1 MALASPLESIESTVI
16 WLLVAFS
23 VATWGLALLKGVQF
37 GRLKAQDRK
46 FHKQFWAASSL
57 DSAAELAETQPG
69 AAARVAQAGYAAI
82 QVGDTTHAAD
92 LSQAINHQ
100 DRLERALRQQIVRE
114 RRSLETGLA
123 VVASIGSTSP
133 FIGLFGTVWGI
144 MEALKGISA
153 AGSASLETVAGPIG
167 AALVATGVG
176 IAVAVPAVL
185 VYNYFLRRL
194 KLTAADL
201 DDFAHDFYSEI
212 NVTPLVDV
220 MLVLLVVFI
229 VTAPLLTNSIPINLP
244 MTQAVAPVEQKDPLV
259 VSIDGAGKLFIN
271 KDEIQPDLL
280 EFNLQAAKAKDPD
293 VRVQLQA
300 DDGVNYGEVAR
311 AMASIE
317 RAGITKLSVIT
328 AR

>member
-1 MALASPLESIESTVI
+1 MSLLASPLESVESAVI
-16 WLLVAFS
+16 WLLVGFS
-23 VATWGLALLKGVQF
+23 VVTWGLALVKGAQF
-37 GRLKAQDRK
+37 VRLKNQDKR
-46 FHKQFWAASSL
+46 FHQQFWAASSL
-57 DSAAELAETQPG
+57 DSAAELSHELPG
-69 AAARVAQAGYAAI
+69 PAARVAQSGYAAI
-82 QVGDTTHAAD
+82 AVGDTQAND
-92 LSQAINHQ
+92 LSHAINHQ

-201 DDFAHDFYSEI
+201 DDFAHDFYSLAQKSAFR
-212 NVTPLVDV
+212 VLVHPAV
-220 MLVLLVVFI
+220 HK
-229 VTAPLLTNSIPINLP
+229 
-244 MTQAVAPVEQKDPLV
+244 TQAGFTQPVKE
-259 VSIDGAGKLFIN
+259 
-271 KDEIQPDLL
+271 
-280 EFNLQAAKAKDPD
+280 
-293 VRVQLQA
+293 
-300 DDGVNYGEVAR
+300 
-311 AMASIE
+311 AS
-317 RAGITKLSVIT
+317 
-328 AR
+328 

>member
-1 MALASPLESIESTVI
+1 M
-16 WLLVAFS
+16 
-23 VATWGLALLKGVQF
+23 
-37 GRLKAQDRK
+37 RLKHQDKR
-46 FHKQFWAASSL
+46 FHQQFWAASSL
-57 DSAAELAETQPG
+57 DSAAEPSHELPG
-69 AAARVAQAGYAAI
+69 PAARVAQAGYAAI
-82 QVGDTTHAAD
+82 AVGDSQAND
-92 LSQAINHQ
+92 LSHAINHQ

-201 DDFAHDFYSEI
+201 DDFAHDFYSLAQKSAFR
-212 NVTPLVDV
+212 VLVHPAV
-220 MLVLLVVFI
+220 HRPQAGF
-229 VTAPLLTNSIPINLP
+229 
-244 MTQAVAPVEQKDPLV
+244 TQPVKE
-259 VSIDGAGKLFIN
+259 
-271 KDEIQPDLL
+271 
-280 EFNLQAAKAKDPD
+280 
-293 VRVQLQA
+293 
-300 DDGVNYGEVAR
+300 
-311 AMASIE
+311 AS
-317 RAGITKLSVIT
+317 
-328 AR
+328 

>member
-1 MALASPLESIESTVI
+1 MSLLASPLESVESAVI
-16 WLLVAFS
+16 WLLVGFS
-23 VATWGLALLKGVQF
+23 VATWSLALVKVAQF
-37 GRLKAQDRK
+37 VRLKHQDKR
-46 FHKQFWAASSL
+46 FHQQFWAASSL
-57 DSAAELAETQPG
+57 DSAAELSHELPG
-69 AAARVAQAGYAAI
+69 PAARVAQSGYAAI
-82 QVGDTTHAAD
+82 AVGDSQASD
-92 LSQAINHQ
+92 LSHAINHQ

-201 DDFAHDFYSEI
+201 DDFAHDFYSLAQKSAFR
-212 NVTPLVDV
+212 VLVHPAV
-220 MLVLLVVFI
+220 HKAQAGF
-229 VTAPLLTNSIPINLP
+229 
-244 MTQAVAPVEQKDPLV
+244 TQPVKE
-259 VSIDGAGKLFIN
+259 
-271 KDEIQPDLL
+271 
-280 EFNLQAAKAKDPD
+280 
-293 VRVQLQA
+293 
-300 DDGVNYGEVAR
+300 
-311 AMASIE
+311 AS
-317 RAGITKLSVIT
+317 
-328 AR
+328 

>member
-1 MALASPLESIESTVI
+1 MSLLASPLQSVESAVI
-16 WLLVAFS
+16 WLLVGFS
-23 VATWGLALLKGVQF
+23 VVTWGLALVKVVQF
-37 GRLKAQDRK
+37 VRLKNQDKR
-46 FHKQFWAASSL
+46 FHQQFWAASSL
-57 DSAAELAETQPG
+57 DSAAEPSHELPG
-69 AAARVAQAGYAAI
+69 PAARVAQAGYAAI
-82 QVGDTTHAAD
+82 AVGDSQAND
-92 LSQAINHQ
+92 LSHAINHQ

-201 DDFAHDFYSEI
+201 DDFAHDFYSLAQKSAFR
-212 NVTPLVDV
+212 VLVHPAV
-220 MLVLLVVFI
+220 HRPQAGF
-229 VTAPLLTNSIPINLP
+229 
-244 MTQAVAPVEQKDPLV
+244 TQPVKE
-259 VSIDGAGKLFIN
+259 
-271 KDEIQPDLL
+271 
-280 EFNLQAAKAKDPD
+280 
-293 VRVQLQA
+293 
-300 DDGVNYGEVAR
+300 
-311 AMASIE
+311 AS
-317 RAGITKLSVIT
+317 
-328 AR
+328 

>member
-1 MALASPLESIESTVI
+1 MSLLASPLESVESAVI
-16 WLLVAFS
+16 WLLVGFS
-23 VATWGLALLKGVQF
+23 VVTWGLALVKVAQF
-37 GRLKAQDRK
+37 VRLKNQDKR
-46 FHKQFWAASSL
+46 FHQQFWAASSL
-57 DSAAELAETQPG
+57 DSAAELSHELPG
-69 AAARVAQAGYAAI
+69 PAARVAQSGYAAI
-82 QVGDTTHAAD
+82 AVGDTQAND
-92 LSQAINHQ
+92 LSHAINHQ

-201 DDFAHDFYSEI
+201 DDFAHDFYSLAQK
-212 NVTPLVDV
+212 NSFR
-220 MLVLLVVFI
+220 VLRHPTLTKSAAG
-229 VTAPLLTNSIPINLP
+229 TA
-244 MTQAVAPVEQKDPLV
+244 QKV
-259 VSIDGAGKLFIN
+259 K
-271 KDEIQPDLL
+271 E
-280 EFNLQAAKAKDPD
+280 
-293 VRVQLQA
+293 
-300 DDGVNYGEVAR
+300 
-311 AMASIE
+311 AS
-317 RAGITKLSVIT
+317 
-328 AR
+328 

>member
-1 MALASPLESIESTVI
+1 MSLLASPLESVESAVI
-16 WLLVAFS
+16 WLLIGFS
-23 VATWGLALLKGVQF
+23 VVTWALALVKAVQF
-37 GRLKAQDRK
+37 VRLKNQDKR
-46 FHKQFWAASSL
+46 FHQQFWAASSL
-57 DSAAELAETQPG
+57 DSAAEVSHQQPG
-69 AAARVAQAGYAAI
+69 PAARVAQSGYAAI
-82 QVGDTTHAAD
+82 AVGESGQAAD
-92 LSQAINHQ
+92 LAHAINHQ

-201 DDFAHDFYSEI
+201 DDFAHDFYS
-212 NVTPLVDV
+212 LAQKSAFR
-220 MLVLLVVFI
+220 VLAHPAVNKSRSGF
-229 VTAPLLTNSIPINLP
+229 
-244 MTQAVAPVEQKDPLV
+244 TQPVKE
-259 VSIDGAGKLFIN
+259 
-271 KDEIQPDLL
+271 
-280 EFNLQAAKAKDPD
+280 
-293 VRVQLQA
+293 
-300 DDGVNYGEVAR
+300 
-311 AMASIE
+311 AS
-317 RAGITKLSVIT
+317 
-328 AR
+328 

>member
-1 MALASPLESIESTVI
+1 MSLLASPLESVESAVI
-16 WLLVAFS
+16 WLLVGFS
-23 VATWGLALLKGVQF
+23 VATWALALVKVVQF
-37 GRLKAQDRK
+37 VRLKNQDKR
-46 FHKQFWAASSL
+46 FHQQFWAASSL
-57 DSAAELAETQPG
+57 DSAAEPSHDLPG
-69 AAARVAQAGYAAI
+69 PAARVAQAGYAAI
-82 QVGDTTHAAD
+82 AVGDSQAND
-92 LSQAINHQ
+92 LSHAINHQ

-201 DDFAHDFYSEI
+201 DDFAHDFYS
-212 NVTPLVDV
+212 LAQKSAFR
-220 MLVLLVVFI
+220 VLMHPAVHRPQAGF
-229 VTAPLLTNSIPINLP
+229 
-244 MTQAVAPVEQKDPLV
+244 TQPVKE
-259 VSIDGAGKLFIN
+259 
-271 KDEIQPDLL
+271 
-280 EFNLQAAKAKDPD
+280 
-293 VRVQLQA
+293 
-300 DDGVNYGEVAR
+300 
-311 AMASIE
+311 AS
-317 RAGITKLSVIT
+317 
-328 AR
+328 

>member
-1 MALASPLESIESTVI
+1 MSLLASPLESVESAVI
-16 WLLVAFS
+16 WLLVGFS
-23 VATWGLALLKGVQF
+23 VVTWGLALVKVVQF
-37 GRLKAQDRK
+37 VRLKNQDKR
-46 FHKQFWAASSL
+46 FHQQFWAASSL
-57 DSAAELAETQPG
+57 DSAAEPSHELPG
-69 AAARVAQAGYAAI
+69 PAARVAQAGYAAI
-82 QVGDTTHAAD
+82 AVGDNQAND
-92 LSQAINHQ
+92 LSHAINHQ

-201 DDFAHDFYSEI
+201 DDFAHDFYSLAQKSAFR
-212 NVTPLVDV
+212 VLVHPAV
-220 MLVLLVVFI
+220 HKPQAGF
-229 VTAPLLTNSIPINLP
+229 
-244 MTQAVAPVEQKDPLV
+244 TQPVKE
-259 VSIDGAGKLFIN
+259 
-271 KDEIQPDLL
+271 
-280 EFNLQAAKAKDPD
+280 
-293 VRVQLQA
+293 
-300 DDGVNYGEVAR
+300 
-311 AMASIE
+311 AS
-317 RAGITKLSVIT
+317 
-328 AR
+328 

>member
-1 MALASPLESIESTVI
+1 MSVLASPLESVESAVI
-16 WLLVAFS
+16 WLLVGFS
-23 VATWGLALLKGVQF
+23 VVTWGLALVKVAQF
-37 GRLKAQDRK
+37 VRLKNQDKR
-46 FHKQFWAASSL
+46 FHQQFWAASSL
-57 DSAAELAETQPG
+57 DSAAELSHELPG
-69 AAARVAQAGYAAI
+69 PAARVAQSGYAAI
-82 QVGDTTHAAD
+82 AVGDTQAND
-92 LSQAINHQ
+92 LSHAINHQ

-201 DDFAHDFYSEI
+201 DDFAHDFYSLAQKSAFR
-212 NVTPLVDV
+212 VLVHPAV
-220 MLVLLVVFI
+220 HKPQAGF
-229 VTAPLLTNSIPINLP
+229 
-244 MTQAVAPVEQKDPLV
+244 TQPVKE
-259 VSIDGAGKLFIN
+259 
-271 KDEIQPDLL
+271 
-280 EFNLQAAKAKDPD
+280 
-293 VRVQLQA
+293 
-300 DDGVNYGEVAR
+300 
-311 AMASIE
+311 AS
-317 RAGITKLSVIT
+317 
-328 AR
+328 

>member
-1 MALASPLESIESTVI
+1 MSLLASPLASVESAVI
-16 WLLVAFS
+16 WLLVGFS
-23 VATWGLALLKGVQF
+23 VATWALALAKAVQF
-37 GRLKAQDRK
+37 VRLKNQDKR

-57 DSAAELAETQPG
+57 DSAAQLSHELPG
-69 AAARVAQAGYAAI
+69 PAARVAQSGYAAI
-82 QVGDTTHAAD
+82 AVGDAQPND
-92 LSQAINHQ
+92 LSHAINHQ

-201 DDFAHDFYSEI
+201 DDFAHDFYSLAQKSAFRA
-212 NVTPLVDV
+212 LVHPT
-220 MLVLLVVFI
+220 LHKHQAGF
-229 VTAPLLTNSIPINLP
+229 
-244 MTQAVAPVEQKDPLV
+244 TQPVKE
-259 VSIDGAGKLFIN
+259 
-271 KDEIQPDLL
+271 
-280 EFNLQAAKAKDPD
+280 
-293 VRVQLQA
+293 
-300 DDGVNYGEVAR
+300 
-311 AMASIE
+311 AS
-317 RAGITKLSVIT
+317 
-328 AR
+328 

>member
-1 MALASPLESIESTVI
+1 MSLLASPLESVESAVI
-16 WLLVAFS
+16 WLLVGFS
-23 VATWGLALLKGVQF
+23 VVTWGLALVKVVQF
-37 GRLKAQDRK
+37 VRLKNQDKR
-46 FHKQFWAASSL
+46 FHQQFWAASSL
-57 DSAAELAETQPG
+57 DSAAEPSHELPG
-69 AAARVAQAGYAAI
+69 PAARVAQSGYAAI
-82 QVGDTTHAAD
+82 AVGDTQAND
-92 LSQAINHQ
+92 LSHAINHQ

-201 DDFAHDFYSEI
+201 DDFAHDFYSLAQKSAFR
-212 NVTPLVDV
+212 VLVHPAV
-220 MLVLLVVFI
+220 HKAQAGF
-229 VTAPLLTNSIPINLP
+229 
-244 MTQAVAPVEQKDPLV
+244 TQPVKE
-259 VSIDGAGKLFIN
+259 
-271 KDEIQPDLL
+271 
-280 EFNLQAAKAKDPD
+280 
-293 VRVQLQA
+293 
-300 DDGVNYGEVAR
+300 
-311 AMASIE
+311 AS
-317 RAGITKLSVIT
+317 
-328 AR
+328 

>member
-1 MALASPLESIESTVI
+1 MNVLASPFDSIEHAVI
-16 WLLVAFS
+16 WLLLIFS

-37 GRLKAQDRK
+37 GRLKSQDRR

-57 DSAAELAETQPG
+57 DSAAELATSQPG

-82 QVGDTTHAAD
+82 QVQEGAQAD
-92 LSQAINHQ
+92 LAHSINHQ

-123 VVASIGSTSP
+123 IVASIGSTSP

-144 MEALKGISA
+144 MSALKGISA

-201 DDFAHDFYSEI
+201 DDFAHDFYSLAQK
-212 NVTPLVDV
+212 NSFR
-220 MLVLLVVFI
+220 VLLHPVLNK
-229 VTAPLLTNSIPINLP
+229 P
-244 MTQAVAPVEQKDPLV
+244 AVGVQKV
-259 VSIDGAGKLFIN
+259 K
-271 KDEIQPDLL
+271 E
-280 EFNLQAAKAKDPD
+280 
-293 VRVQLQA
+293 
-300 DDGVNYGEVAR
+300 
-311 AMASIE
+311 AS
-317 RAGITKLSVIT
+317 
-328 AR
+328 

>member
-1 MALASPLESIESTVI
+1 MSLLASPLESIESAVI
-16 WLLVAFS
+16 WLLVGFS
-23 VATWGLALLKGVQF
+23 VVTWGLALVKTVQF
-37 GRLKAQDRK
+37 VRLKNQDKR

-57 DSAAELAETQPG
+57 DSAADLAQSQPG
-69 AAARVAQAGYAAI
+69 SAARVAQAGYAAI
-82 QVGDTTHAAD
+82 AVNEPGQATD
-92 LSQAINHQ
+92 LSHSINHQ

-201 DDFAHDFYSEI
+201 DDFAHDFYS
-212 NVTPLVDV
+212 L
-220 MLVLLVVFI
+220 
-229 VTAPLLTNSIPINLP
+229 A
-244 MTQAVAPVEQKDPLV
+244 QKSAFRVIAHPTLHKANA
-259 VSIDGAGKLFIN
+259 GAG
-271 KDEIQPDLL
+271 QPVK
-280 EFNLQAAKAKDPD
+280 EA
-293 VRVQLQA
+293 V
-300 DDGVNYGEVAR
+300 
-311 AMASIE
+311 
-317 RAGITKLSVIT
+317 
-328 AR
+328 

>member
-1 MALASPLESIESTVI
+1 MNLLASPFESIEHAVI
-16 WLLVAFS
+16 WLLVIFS

-37 GRLKAQDRK
+37 SRLKAQDRK

-57 DSAAELAETQPG
+57 DSAAQLAQEQPG
-69 AAARVAQAGYAAI
+69 AAARVALAGYAAI
-82 QVGDTTHAAD
+82 QVPDGAQAND
-92 LSQAINHQ
+92 LSHSINHQ

-123 VVASIGSTSP
+123 ILASIGSTSP

-144 MEALKGISA
+144 MSALKGISA

-201 DDFAHDFYSEI
+201 DDFAHDFYS
-212 NVTPLVDV
+212 LAQKSAFR
-220 MLVLLVVFI
+220 VLLH
-229 VTAPLLTNSIPINLP
+229 
-244 MTQAVAPVEQKDPLV
+244 PVLK
-259 VSIDGAGKLFIN
+259 SGASAG
-271 KDEIQPDLL
+271 
-280 EFNLQAAKAKDPD
+280 QAAQKVK
-293 VRVQLQA
+293 
-300 DDGVNYGEVAR
+300 E
-311 AMASIE
+311 AS
-317 RAGITKLSVIT
+317 
-328 AR
+328 

>member
-1 MALASPLESIESTVI
+1 MTLLASPLESIESAVI
-16 WLLVAFS
+16 WLLVVFS

-37 GRLKAQDRK
+37 ARLKAQDRK

-57 DSAAELAETQPG
+57 DAAAELSETQPG

-82 QVGDTTHAAD
+82 QVGDAPAAD

-201 DDFAHDFYSEI
+201 DDFAHDFYS
-212 NVTPLVDV
+212 LAQKSAFR
-220 MLVLLVVFI
+220 VLLHP
-229 VTAPLLTNSIPINLP
+229 A
-244 MTQAVAPVEQKDPLV
+244 AQKQTV
-259 VSIDGAGKLFIN
+259 QGGALKV
-271 KDEIQPDLL
+271 KE
-280 EFNLQAAKAKDPD
+280 
-293 VRVQLQA
+293 
-300 DDGVNYGEVAR
+300 
-311 AMASIE
+311 AS
-317 RAGITKLSVIT
+317 
-328 AR
+328 

>member
-1 MALASPLESIESTVI
+1 MNLITSPFDSIEHAVI
-16 WLLVAFS
+16 WLLIVFS

-37 GRLKAQDRK
+37 GRLKGQDRK

-57 DSAAELAETQPG
+57 DSAAELAQTKPG
-69 AAARVAQAGYAAI
+69 AAARVALAGYAAI
-82 QVGDTTHAAD
+82 QVPEDGQAAD

-123 VVASIGSTSP
+123 IVASIGSTSP

-144 MEALKGISA
+144 MSALKGISA

-185 VYNYFLRRL
+185 VYNYYLRRL

-201 DDFAHDFYSEI
+201 DDFAHDFYSLAQK
-212 NVTPLVDV
+212 NAFR
-220 MLVLLVVFI
+220 VLLHPVLGKSANAF
-229 VTAPLLTNSIPINLP
+229 SGH
-244 MTQAVAPVEQKDPLV
+244 AVKE
-259 VSIDGAGKLFIN
+259 
-271 KDEIQPDLL
+271 
-280 EFNLQAAKAKDPD
+280 
-293 VRVQLQA
+293 
-300 DDGVNYGEVAR
+300 
-311 AMASIE
+311 AS
-317 RAGITKLSVIT
+317 
-328 AR
+328 

>member
-1 MALASPLESIESTVI
+1 MSLLAYPLESVESAVI
-16 WLLVAFS
+16 WLLVGFS
-23 VATWGLALLKGVQF
+23 VVTWGLALVKVVQF
-37 GRLKAQDRK
+37 VRLKNQDKR
-46 FHKQFWAASSL
+46 FHQQFWAASSL
-57 DSAAELAETQPG
+57 DSAAEPSHELPG
-69 AAARVAQAGYAAI
+69 PAARVAQAGYAAI
-82 QVGDTTHAAD
+82 AVGDSQAND
-92 LSQAINHQ
+92 LSHAINHQ

-201 DDFAHDFYSEI
+201 DDFAHDFYSLAQKSAFR
-212 NVTPLVDV
+212 VLVHPAV
-220 MLVLLVVFI
+220 HRPQAGF
-229 VTAPLLTNSIPINLP
+229 
-244 MTQAVAPVEQKDPLV
+244 TQPVKE
-259 VSIDGAGKLFIN
+259 
-271 KDEIQPDLL
+271 
-280 EFNLQAAKAKDPD
+280 
-293 VRVQLQA
+293 
-300 DDGVNYGEVAR
+300 
-311 AMASIE
+311 AS
-317 RAGITKLSVIT
+317 
-328 AR
+328 